1 MLDVRT
7 WRGADAGSDYELVV
21 TRIMVKFMCGGGG
34 GVMLGKGN
42 WTQDTLYAL
51 NLELH
56 NTF

>member
-34 GVMLGKGN
+34 SDVRKRKLDSRHSVCIKS
-42 WTQDTLYAL
+42 
-51 NLELH
+51 
-56 NTF
+56 